1 VAGLTVNG
9 GRVEMNGDGR
19 VEGLEI
25 AAGAVVDL
33 NVNELV
39 VDYAGPSVIASV
51 IADLLS
57 GRIEGASEVGGLAT
71 YVGIAEAGD
80 LGLTEFAGFGV
91 DETAVVLKVT
101 YVGDANLDGQVDA
114 LDYERIDLAI
124 GNSGVLGVA
133 AGDLNYDGNVDA
145 LDYEQVDLNIGN
157 GVGAPLGSVLVP
169 EPGVLSLI
177 AVGGIVM
184 MRRRMR

>member
-1 VAGLTVNG
+1 L
-9 GRVEMNGDGR
+9 
-19 VEGLEI
+19 
-25 AAGAVVDL
+25 AGAVVDL

-57 GRIEGASEVGGLAT
+57 GRIEGASEVGGLPT
-71 YVGIAEAGD
+71 FVGIAEAAD
-80 LGLTEFAGFGV
+80 LGLTEFAGFVV

-133 AGDLNYDGNVDA
+133 AGDGRQPPLPGI
-145 LDYEQVDLNIGN
+145 L
-157 GVGAPLGSVLVP
+157 VGLRSGHVAPTCPAPWRGLPAGQRSKS
-169 EPGVLSLI
+169 GRKS
-177 AVGGIVM
+177 
-184 MRRRMR
+184 